1 MSRSL
6 RAALRETE
14 RRLEAAGVPEAR
26 LEARLLL
33 ELATGLPRT
42 AQITAPDRPVAA
54 AEEERLAGLLERRLA
69 GEPFAYIAGRREF
82 HGRMFEVGPAVLV
95 PRPESELLVDLALAR
110 LAGRRRKEL
119 RILDIGTGS
128 GCLLVSLLTELPA
141 AFGVGTD
148 LSFPALLV
156 ARRNARTHG
165 VADRAG
171 FVCTDCAAALAG
183 PFDLV
188 VANPPYL
195 TDDELAFA
203 RNELRAEP
211 RLALAGGA
219 DGLDVHRA
227 IAADLPRILAADG
240 IALVELAA
248 MRAEATAAVFEA
260 TGLRAASIERDLAGL
275 PRALVVEPGP
285 AADHLSEGARPS
297 RAASSTSDDQ
307 RN

>member
-1 MSRSL
+1 VSRSL

-171 FVCTDCAAALAG
+171 FVCTDCTAALAG